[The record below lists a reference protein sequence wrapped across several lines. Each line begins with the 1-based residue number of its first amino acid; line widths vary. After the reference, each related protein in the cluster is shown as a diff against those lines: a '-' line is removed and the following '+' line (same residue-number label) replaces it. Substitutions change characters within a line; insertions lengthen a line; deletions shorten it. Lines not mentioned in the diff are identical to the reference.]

1 MDFFND
7 LINSFNSL
15 LENAILLFGLGFLFA
30 ATSFDPKFNK
40 KIRHILLGLT
50 IGGILLLIMR
60 NPWVIE
66 EGLIFDTRTVLLS
79 VTGMFFGGLTT
90 GVAVFIALVYR
101 ISLGG
106 SGIYSGVT
114 TILASALI
122 GLNWQ
127 YIKKLLPKLPYYI
140 EYYILGLI
148 VHIATLLAFLL
159 IPWPQAFDVI
169 RNTYLPYLILFP
181 ILTMLLAVVV
191 HHQKTRINV
200 QNDLNNQKILL
211 QASIDSTHTMEIFA
225 VDTNFNYLSFNN
237 FHKTSIKKYYGI
249 DVTLESNFLNSITHE
264 SIKGRLQE
272 SIERSFKGE
281 SFKIT
286 VEVEDNP
293 GSYLEEVFSPIYNE
307 GMIIGATVFI
317 QDITLRKQYENEILA
332 LSYKD
337 ALTGLNNRRK
347 HQDQLA
353 RLKNVKYN
361 PISVVYFDIN
371 GLKVMNDA
379 FGHVEGDRLIILV
392 AKLIKETFN
401 DFETYI
407 SRLGGDEIIVLLPN
421 TGEDAAKKLADKAK
435 TRIENEYINHMA
447 VSVSYGVSTKLDNED
462 LEDVINV
469 AETDLYKNKLFES
482 SSHRN
487 ESIKTILNTLK
498 TKDVYSET
506 HSNRVADICK
516 QIGRKLG
523 MTKQDLNLLTMISNL
538 HDIGKISIDD
548 KILNKPGKLTEEEWK
563 IMKRHPETG
572 YRILS
577 SLPEYGEIAEDIL
590 SHHERYD
597 GYGYPRGLKGEDI
610 PIRARIISIA
620 DAYDAMTSDR
630 PYRSKMTHEVA
641 MKELLDNKGTQFDPK
656 LIDIFVSIFSKKQ

>member
-1 MDFFND
+1 MDYFNE
-7 LINSFNSL
+7 LINSLNSL
-15 LENAILLFGLGFLFA
+15 LDNAILLFGLGFLFA
-30 ATSFDPKFNK
+30 ATSFDAKFNK
-40 KIRHILLGLT
+40 KIRHIILGIT

-66 EGLIFDTRTVLLS
+66 EGLFFDTRTVLLS

-90 GVAVFIALVYR
+90 GVAVAIALIYR

-106 SGIYSGVT
+106 SGIYSGVA

-127 YIKKLLPKLPYYI
+127 YIKKIFPKVPYYI

-148 VHIATLLAFLL
+148 VHIVTLIAFLL
-159 IPWPQAFDVI
+159 IPWPQAFTII

-181 ILTMLLAVVV
+181 VLTMLLAVVV
-191 HHQKTRINV
+191 HHQKTRIGI
-200 QNDLNNQKILL
+200 QKDLNNQKILL
-211 QASIDSTHTMEIFA
+211 QASIDSTQTMEIFA
-225 VDTNFNYLSFNN
+225 VDTEFNYLSFNN
-237 FHKTSIKKYYGI
+237 FHKTSIKKYYGV
-249 DVTLESNFLNSITHE
+249 DVTLDSNFLNSITHE
-264 SIKGRLQE
+264 SIKERLKG
-272 SIERSFKGE
+272 SIECAFRGE
-281 SFKIT
+281 SFKLT
-286 VEVEDNP
+286 LEVEDNP

-307 GMIIGATVFI
+307 GVIIGATIFI

-347 HQDQLA
+347 HQEQLSK
-353 RLKNVKYN
+353 LKDHKFN

-379 FGHVEGDRLIILV
+379 FGHVEGDRLIVLV
-392 AKLIKETFN
+392 AKLIKETFAE
-401 DFETYI
+401 FETYI

-421 TGEDAAKKLADKAK
+421 TSEEKARKLADKAK
-435 TRIENEYINHMA
+435 TRIEVEQINHMA
-447 VSVSYGVSTKLDNED
+447 VSVSYGISTKSDQED

-506 HSNRVADICK
+506 HSNRVSEICK
-516 QIGRKLG
+516 QVGKKLG

-548 KILNKPGKLTEEEWK
+548 KILNKPGKLTDDEWK

-630 PYRSKMTHEVA
+630 PYRSKMTHEEA
-641 MKELLDNKGTQFDPK
+641 IKELLDNKGSQFDPK
-656 LIDIFVSIFSKKQ
+656 LIDVFMSIFSKKQ

>member
-1 MDFFND
+1 
-7 LINSFNSL
+7 
-15 LENAILLFGLGFLFA
+15 
-30 ATSFDPKFNK
+30 
-40 KIRHILLGLT
+40 
-50 IGGILLLIMR
+50 
-60 NPWVIE
+60 
-66 EGLIFDTRTVLLS
+66 
-79 VTGMFFGGLTT
+79 
-90 GVAVFIALVYR
+90 
-101 ISLGG
+101 
-106 SGIYSGVT
+106 
-114 TILASALI
+114 
-122 GLNWQ
+122 
-127 YIKKLLPKLPYYI
+127 
-140 EYYILGLI
+140 
-148 VHIATLLAFLL
+148 
-159 IPWPQAFDVI
+159 
-169 RNTYLPYLILFP
+169 
-181 ILTMLLAVVV
+181 
-191 HHQKTRINV
+191 
-200 QNDLNNQKILL
+200 
-211 QASIDSTHTMEIFA
+211 
-225 VDTNFNYLSFNN
+225 
-237 FHKTSIKKYYGI
+237 
-249 DVTLESNFLNSITHE
+249 
-264 SIKGRLQE
+264 
-272 SIERSFKGE
+272 
-281 SFKIT
+281 
-286 VEVEDNP
+286 
-293 GSYLEEVFSPIYNE
+293 
-307 GMIIGATVFI
+307 
-317 QDITLRKQYENEILA
+317 
-332 LSYKD
+332 
-337 ALTGLNNRRK
+337 
-347 HQDQLA
+347 
-353 RLKNVKYN
+353 
-361 PISVVYFDIN
+361 
-371 GLKVMNDA
+371 MNDA

-469 AETDLYKNKLFES
+469 AETDLYKKNKLFES

-577 SLPEYGEIAEDIL
+577 SLPEYGEIAQDIL